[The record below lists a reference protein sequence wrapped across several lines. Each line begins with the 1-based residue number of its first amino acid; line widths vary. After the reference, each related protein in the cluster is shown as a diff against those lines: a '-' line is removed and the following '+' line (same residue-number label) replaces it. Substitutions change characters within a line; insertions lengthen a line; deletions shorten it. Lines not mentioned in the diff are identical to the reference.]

1 VLRAPPCL
9 ILLDL
14 RLPAM
19 DGSAVVVAQRQLPGP
34 AAAIVVLSAEPD
46 GQWEAREL
54 GAAGYLRKPFDLD
67 DLLITVA
74 RQVAALP
81 VA

>member
-1 VLRAPPCL
+1 MLRAPPCL

-19 DGSAVVVAQRQLPGP
+19 DGSAVVAQRQLPGP